1 MEKMTRDDGE
11 SKVDE
16 SSSKSNYVIRTKQND
31 PPILF
36 HYRRRGQAKEKYCC
50 TWPVVG
56 CACRDSQTLVA
67 NANVCGH
74 SRELVDL
81 RDKMA
86 PKKADADQTADQ
98 KQQQMGRI
106 SLLEQS
112 MTKVETMEQTLSAM
126 QQQMN
131 AFFGRWEQEKNE
143 QVGEKALSLE
153 AAKGK
158 AHQVGKTSIGEEL
171 SPVTAETGQALIQ
184 TPISAQ
190 GEGSE
195 RRG

>member
-1 MEKMTRDDGE
+1 
-11 SKVDE
+11 
-16 SSSKSNYVIRTKQND
+16 
-31 PPILF
+31 
-36 HYRRRGQAKEKYCC
+36 
-50 TWPVVG
+50 
-56 CACRDSQTLVA
+56 
-67 NANVCGH
+67 
-74 SRELVDL
+74 
-81 RDKMA
+81 MA

-131 AFFGRWEQEKNE
+131 AFFGRWEQEKNK

-153 AAKGK
+153 ASKGK